1 MKDICHV
8 QYSLVVI
15 SLIQYF
21 ASTEDIEVDENFR
34 QSDIE
39 RDVTEI
45 TQLGFTTRCY
55 EDLPPL
61 SVEVDGAPQVAPV
74 VYGDEYDFTEDEG
87 IKTDD
92 EVKKLREEFFEKHK
106 KNVGKPENHDHDK
119 GVRNNIPHE
128 FNEVGLRNLNETDLK
143 KDENIE
149 KIHPK
154 VEHGDTNNVDVK
166 EKILKQHWNGE
177 QIEVQDRKKPQF
189 ELFPKDSEPFPKDSE
204 PGYKH
209 GSLQQDFHKEI
220 YGDEPNMELKNKI
233 MNEIDL
239 KNPALIKKE
248 NIHFQD
254 KQPIEHNI
262 HKVNHINNKLN
273 NLLNLKNNQGNKEP
287 YKGYKK
293 MMNIELQET
302 TNAYQHY
309 SVQGPGCGLK
319 KLPISPEKNVPHKK
333 QYKLKRGKRNVKST
347 RHTRS
352 PKTTAYYM
360 DVDGRFRDIDQL
372 ERERNAWSSEEAK
385 RTQPDWIHDNGYRPQ
400 TEKKFRPRPP
410 LHYNRVAKEPMD
422 YGSYDKSE
430 FWKMM
435 TETVVSGTLPANF
448 YHDLPTPE
456 LPNTDEAYAV
466 CRENFTTSECFRY
479 PDISRLRDTK
489 ERRFMKK
496 YYHKQYSDLM
506 EEE

>member
-39 RDVTEI
+39 RDITEI

-319 KLPISPEKNVPHKK
+319 KVKNI
-333 QYKLKRGKRNVKST
+333 LS
-347 RHTRS
+347 
-352 PKTTAYYM
+352 
-360 DVDGRFRDIDQL
+360 
-372 ERERNAWSSEEAK
+372 
-385 RTQPDWIHDNGYRPQ
+385 
-400 TEKKFRPRPP
+400 
-410 LHYNRVAKEPMD
+410 
-422 YGSYDKSE
+422 
-430 FWKMM
+430 
-435 TETVVSGTLPANF
+435 
-448 YHDLPTPE
+448 
-456 LPNTDEAYAV
+456 
-466 CRENFTTSECFRY
+466 
-479 PDISRLRDTK
+479 
-489 ERRFMKK
+489 
-496 YYHKQYSDLM
+496 
-506 EEE
+506 